1 MKPLLLVAHPGH
13 ELRIFEW
20 VRRVKPHVVILTN
33 GDGSIGQARLS
44 DTQDLLA
51 DIGVR
56 VRRDW
61 LEPVSDAAVYQAL
74 LGTAP
79 SPFAGWLTQLTQ
91 AALQEGID
99 VLVSDQAEGYNPT
112 HDLCRVLAN
121 CLVQQMGQAGRQ
133 VRNLE
138 IPLVGHPCDPA
149 HEEQAEVKIT
159 LSAPELAQKLAKMQD
174 YARRCSPVLE
184 QELQT
189 MLDSY
194 GQQAFATECLY
205 TARRT
210 PYEDGKVPD
219 AMPSFERIGEERL
232 LAGIYKHVIQAQHLR
247 QLVQSFAPQR

>member
-1 MKPLLLVAHPGH
+1 MTPLLLVAHPGH
-13 ELRIFEW
+13 ELRILEW
-20 VRRVKPHVVILTN
+20 VRRAKPHVVVLTN

-44 DTQDLLA
+44 DSQDLLA
-51 DIGVR
+51 DLGVS

-61 LEPVSDAAVYQAL
+61 LEPVSDAVVYQAL
-74 LGTAP
+74 LGAAP
-79 SPFAGWLTQLTQ
+79 SPFSGWLDQLTQ
-91 AALQEGID
+91 AAMQEGVD
-99 VLVSDQAEGYNPT
+99 VVVSDQAEGYNPT

-121 CLVQQMGQAGRQ
+121 CLVQRMGQAGRQ

-149 HEEQAEVKIT
+149 QDGQAEIKIT
-159 LSAPELAQKLAKMQD
+159 LSASELHQKLTAMHD

-210 PYEDGKVPD
+210 SYEDGKVPD
-219 AMPSFERIGEERL
+219 VMPSFERIGEERRR
-232 LAGIYKHVIQAQHLR
+232 AGIYKHVIQAQHLK
-247 QLVQSFAPQR
+247 QLVQAFAPPH

>member
-13 ELRIFEW
+13 ELRIYEW
-20 VRRVKPHVVILTN
+20 VRRVQPHVVALTN
-33 GDGSIGQARLS
+33 GDGSVGQARLS
-44 DTQDLLA
+44 DTEDLLA
-51 DIGVR
+51 DLGVR

-61 LEPVSDAAVYQAL
+61 LEPVSDSAVYQAL

-79 SPFAGWLTQLTQ
+79 SPFAAWLDQLTQ
-91 AALQEGID
+91 AALEEGID
-99 VLVSDQAEGYNPT
+99 GVVSDQAEGYNPT

-121 CLVQQMGQAGRQ
+121 CLVQRLEQAGRP

-149 HEEQAEVKIT
+149 HDAQAEVKIT
-159 LSAPELAQKLAKMQD
+159 LSEHELSQKLAKMHD
-174 YARRCSPVLE
+174 YARRCSPILE

-219 AMPSFERIGEERL
+219 VMPSFERIGEERRR
-232 LAGIYKHVIQAQHLR
+232 AGIYKHVIQAQHLQ
-247 QLVQSFAPQR
+247 QLVQTFAPAH